1 MNITIEINGIEY
13 FISKGIVS
21 TKFELNE
28 NPDCFIEF
36 TIENTTLLI
45 IDLFKCS
52 STPGTG
58 RILMYNL
65 FDYLISNNYI
75 TLQTKVSLVPGAY
88 IFSVERI
95 KPNQSKLVKY
105 YDKLGFNKRE
115 NIDDNGII
123 TLSGIVG
130 RIMWNIQNYNERTII
145 DPNEEN
151 IFYLPGGKKR
161 KSKRRKRIKRNKS
174 KKVKYF
180 APNKS

>member
-1 MNITIEINGIEY
+1 MNINININGIEY
-13 FISKGIVS
+13 FISKGTVS

-36 TIENTTLLI
+36 TIENKTLLI

-65 FDYLISNNYI
+65 FNYLISKNYI
-75 TLQTKVSLVPGAY
+75 TLETKVSLVPGAH

-95 KPNQSKLVKY
+95 KPNQSKLIKY
-105 YDKLGFNKRE
+105 YDNLGFDKIE

-123 TLSGIVG
+123 TFSGIVS
-130 RIMWNIQNYNERTII
+130 RIMWNIENYNERTII
-145 DPNEEN
+145 DPNEAN

-161 KSKRRKRIKRNKS
+161 KSKRRKRNKRSKRIKS
-174 KKVKYF
+174 KKVK
-180 APNKS
+180 K